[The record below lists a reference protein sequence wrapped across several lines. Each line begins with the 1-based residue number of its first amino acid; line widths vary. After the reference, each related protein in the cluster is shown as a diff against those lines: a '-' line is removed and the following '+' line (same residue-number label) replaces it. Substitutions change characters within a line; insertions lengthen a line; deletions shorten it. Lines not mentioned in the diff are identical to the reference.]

1 MAMMIKEADANYK
14 YDVFLSLRGEDTSCT
29 FTGNLN
35 HSLRNRRIKTFFS
48 HEIQYDDDDNEQ
60 LQLTPSIIKAIHE
73 SRISIVVLSE
83 NYASSARCLDELVG
97 ILKCMKIKNQL
108 VWPIFYKVDP
118 SDVRR
123 QSGRFAAAIGKLERD
138 YSEMVPQWK
147 DALFQVSNL
156 AGWRYGTE

>member
-1 MAMMIKEADANYK
+1 
-14 YDVFLSLRGEDTSCT
+14 
-29 FTGNLN
+29 
-35 HSLRNRRIKTFFS
+35 
-48 HEIQYDDDDNEQ
+48 
-60 LQLTPSIIKAIHE
+60 
-73 SRISIVVLSE
+73 
-83 NYASSARCLDELVG
+83 
-97 ILKCMKIKNQL
+97 MKIKNQL